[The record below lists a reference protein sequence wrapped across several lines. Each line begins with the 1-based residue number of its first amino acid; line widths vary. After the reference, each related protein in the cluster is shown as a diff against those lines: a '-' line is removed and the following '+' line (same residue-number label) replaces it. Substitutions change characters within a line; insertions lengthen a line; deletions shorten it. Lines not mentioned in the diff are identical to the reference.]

1 MFLSQ
6 WLESPLQ
13 GRGSLSVCHPFSTL
27 SPNQQS
33 QVCLCPSVGGFLRV
47 CASQMPLSG
56 GHRAGFPLR
65 VAPRSQW
72 GLTAETSACAL
83 ALWFLGPRRDG
94 EAGRSPCFCFLL
106 RSICYSSLV
115 LCHKRFWQPS
125 LLIIV
130 NKSPVLLWTLGADH
144 PGGQPPCQLFP
155 LFCSSLSR

>member
-47 CASQMPLSG
+47 CASQMLLSG

-106 RSICYSSLV
+106 RSICYFSLV